1 MPTNH
6 QCWKTAINNYN
17 SKNRKIMKTIIL
29 KWNPAISCVSME
41 DMKWAVQELWNSL
54 ESDFN
59 WSIYDWEKAE
69 KGDRVFM
76 LRVGRG
82 KVGIIASGWLSS
94 DAYEGEDWRGTDE
107 KRHYADILFDVM
119 IHPQRNNILDTKVLQ
134 KEIPTVDWKGGHSGV
149 VISEEEA
156 ARLESVWN
164 NFLKENAHLFEPET
178 ENTFNSLLVRAW
190 GIAINAHKGQVDKA
204 GKDYFTSHVM
214 DVYEKVTPLY
224 DEDYNICITDI
235 VALLHDVVEDTDWTI
250 DALREQGFTEEILEA
265 LMCVTKKEGESYERF
280 VERSKSNRF
289 AREVKIADLRS
300 NMDITRLN
308 EITDKDVERLRKY
321 HKAYKF
327 LSAE

>member
-1 MPTNH
+1 MEADYYSFYLI
-6 QCWKTAINNYN
+6 K
-17 SKNRKIMKTIIL
+17 KN
-29 KWNPAISCVSME
+29 CV
-41 DMKWAVQELWNSL
+41 
-54 ESDFN
+54 
-59 WSIYDWEKAE
+59 I
-69 KGDRVFM
+69 
-76 LRVGRG
+76 
-82 KVGIIASGWLSS
+82 
-94 DAYEGEDWRGTDE
+94 
-107 KRHYADILFDVM
+107 
-119 IHPQRNNILDTKVLQ
+119 
-134 KEIPTVDWKGGHSGV
+134 
-149 VISEEEA
+149 ISEEEA

-164 NFLKENAHLFEPET
+164 NFLKENPHLFEPET
-178 ENTFNSLLVRAW
+178 DNTFSSLLVRAW

-224 DEDYNICITDI
+224 DEDYNICITDV

-250 DALREQGFTEEILEA
+250 DALREQGFTEEILQA

-327 LSAE
+327 LTAE

>member
-1 MPTNH
+1 M
-6 QCWKTAINNYN
+6 
-17 SKNRKIMKTIIL
+17 
-29 KWNPAISCVSME
+29 
-41 DMKWAVQELWNSL
+41 
-54 ESDFN
+54 
-59 WSIYDWEKAE
+59 
-69 KGDRVFM
+69 
-76 LRVGRG
+76 
-82 KVGIIASGWLSS
+82 
-94 DAYEGEDWRGTDE
+94 
-107 KRHYADILFDVM
+107 
-119 IHPQRNNILDTKVLQ
+119 
-134 KEIPTVDWKGGHSGV
+134 
-149 VISEEEA
+149 
-156 ARLESVWN
+156 
-164 NFLKENAHLFEPET
+164 
-178 ENTFNSLLVRAW
+178 
-190 GIAINAHKGQVDKA
+190 DKA

-327 LSAE
+327 LTAE

>member
-1 MPTNH
+1 
-6 QCWKTAINNYN
+6 
-17 SKNRKIMKTIIL
+17 MKTIIL

-54 ESDFN
+54 ESEFN

-94 DAYEGEDWRGTDE
+94 DAYEGEDWQGTDE

-149 VISEEEA
+149 IISEEEA

-164 NFLKENAHLFEPET
+164 NFLKENTHLFEPET
-178 ENTFNSLLVRAW
+178 DNTFSSLLVRAW

-224 DEDYNICITDI
+224 DEDYNICITDV

-321 HKAYKF
+321 HKAYNF
-327 LSAE
+327 LTDSSYEES